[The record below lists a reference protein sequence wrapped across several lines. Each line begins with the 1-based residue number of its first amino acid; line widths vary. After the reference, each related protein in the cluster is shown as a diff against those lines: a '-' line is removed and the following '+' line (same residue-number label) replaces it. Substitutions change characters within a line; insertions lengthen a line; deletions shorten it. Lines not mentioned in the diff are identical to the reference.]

1 MIIPFRTISQVPP
14 DPLAALGIDWQSLNS
29 SLLREIARDLVSKVL
44 SSAARYV
51 DNYFSW
57 RGNRRKSLREAH
69 IGDDECIKST
79 IPRLHEDISLSSDY
93 RDDSNSTPDISDFE
107 IKNKDITDLS
117 EEQVLRKIAQKL
129 VRKVLHSACTI
140 LEPLNRAVSMEE
152 LTTNTKKLK
161 VTVSPCSTPL
171 LQMEECLS
179 VPQSSTRPL
188 SGPKDHLNVDSSVTN
203 NILQVC
209 SFSIGSQAPSQLLPV
224 KSLGKKRQRSASH
237 EASME
242 RDLEK
247 IRLGFQTKL
256 QLGNDS
262 LDDKA
267 ELKPDASATRHSVG
281 QRSIA
286 SMVSDIRKMSIMEIE
301 EKKIDHEEED
311 EEECTILEAITK
323 VENFDSSSS
332 SDVENSTREVCD
344 GIKSSNDNPVS
355 TLSCDVPKPFP
366 SHVLPNLDYYI
377 VIHSYPP
384 PSECQKFLCSNTD
397 EINLIFHCWLYKD
410 MPYDPSIYAVENLEM
425 GVFQPDGV
433 SPVHLDLVDSGV
445 PFFYMEP
452 R

>member
-14 DPLAALGIDWQSLNS
+14 DPLAALGIDWESLNS

-51 DNYFSW
+51 DIYFSW
-57 RGNRRKSLREAH
+57 RSIRQKSLRETH
-69 IGDDECIKST
+69 MDDEEYIKST
-79 IPRLHEDISLSSDY
+79 IPRLHEDIHVSLSSDC
-93 RDDSNSTPDISDFE
+93 DDSKSTPDISDFE
-107 IKNKDITDLS
+107 IKNEDINDLS

-152 LTTNTKKLK
+152 LLSNTKKLK
-161 VTVSPCSTPL
+161 VTVSPCSSPL
-171 LQMEECLS
+171 LPMEECFSL
-179 VPQSSTRPL
+179 PQSSIKPL
-188 SGPKDHLNVDSSVTN
+188 SGPKDHLNVDSSITHN
-203 NILQVC
+203 LLQVS
-209 SFSIGSQAPSQLLPV
+209 SFSIGSQATSQLLPL

-237 EASME
+237 EANMN

-262 LDDKA
+262 LDK
-267 ELKPDASATRHSVG
+267 ELKPDTSATRHPAG
-281 QRSIA
+281 HRSIV
-286 SMVSDIRKMSIMEIE
+286 SMVSDLKKMSIMEIE
-301 EKKIDHEEED
+301 EEKSDHEED
-311 EEECTILEAITK
+311 EEEYTILEAITK
-323 VENFDSSSS
+323 IEHFDSSS
-332 SDVENSTREVCD
+332 DIENSTREVCD
-344 GIKSSNDNPVS
+344 GIKSSNDKSVS
-355 TLSCDVPKPFP
+355 ISLCDVPKPFP
-366 SHVLPNLDYYI
+366 SHILPNLENLDYYI

-410 MPYDPSIYAVENLEM
+410 MPYDPSIHVVENLEM

-445 PFFYMEP
+445 PFFYLEP